1 MCKRTIVTSCIK
13 CLLIVII
20 GFAKNRLLM
29 KLVPVKQVQGAYES
43 TRKRGS
49 VQRSAWHPEK
59 GYGCDKAIGCWNKR
73 LKKKSHELKM

>member
-43 TRKRGS
+43 TRKRG
-49 VQRSAWHPEK
+49 VYKEVH
-59 GYGCDKAIGCWNKR
+59 GI
-73 LKKKSHELKM
+73 LKKATDAIKQLAAGTSV